1 MEGCGWAG
9 AMVVLIVFGDNVI
22 ILNILINVA
31 VEWQYGPMGCRRCFA
46 GTYDLAH
53 GDDVSV
59 AGGRVVEDDAEGEK
73 DHVEHFLDILYL
85 LASTGPQV
93 PHVYQLKP
101 VLSINKL

>member
-31 VEWQYGPMGCRRCFA
+31 VEGQYGPIGCRRCFA

-59 AGGRVVEDDAEGEK
+59 ASGRVVEDDAEGESEK
-73 DHVEHFLDILYL
+73 DLVEHFLEVLIIL
-85 LASTGPQV
+85 
-93 PHVYQLKP
+93 
-101 VLSINKL
+101 

>member
-9 AMVVLIVFGDNVI
+9 AMVVLIVLGDNVI

-31 VEWQYGPMGCRRCFA
+31 VERQDGPIGCCRRCFA

-59 AGGRVVEDDAEGEK
+59 ASGRVVEDDAEGESEK
-73 DHVEHFLDILYL
+73 DKLVEHILIFE
-85 LASTGPQV
+85 V
-93 PHVYQLKP
+93 
-101 VLSINKL
+101 NKCLPNE